1 MAVDRTVFSTE
12 VIYEIPTMVKL
23 KAIPRR
29 NDFSG
34 RMVWT
39 EQGIGS
45 VIEENDSEVAVAVSQ
60 KY

>member
-1 MAVDRTVFSTE
+1 MAVDGAGFSAE
-12 VIYEIPTMVKL
+12 VIYEIPTMVEF

-29 NDFSG
+29 NYFSG

-39 EQGIGS
+39 EKGIDS
-45 VIEENDSEVAVAVSQ
+45 VIEENDSEVAVAVSK

>member
-1 MAVDRTVFSTE
+1 
-12 VIYEIPTMVKL
+12 MVKL